1 VNRAVA
7 SLYRL
12 FPTYE
17 HSDTATPIIPPLL
30 RAISG
35 GYSSKSAAVRVPPR
49 TFSTYNVRA
58 SVYRYVRPVYISDST
73 TKNCVHQEARFSKKK
88 RFTPK
93 QTGQTLLENW
103 QRKSGARSCYDC
115 LLRGYISEDCTIDNE
130 QAAALRVI
138 LEWLVTTHEAVFLK
152 HDARYTVRFWYRTN
166 GVDFGM
172 HDANFLSLMTT
183 AVNKA
188 EIAFIKAGRP
198 VVKRTVGRK
207 TNPVNTVSSGDD
219 STLESQSLSSCYI
232 DFSFKRVAG

>member
-73 TKNCVHQEARFSKKK
+73 TK
-88 RFTPK
+88 FTPK